1 MSSGC
6 FYPRVLYLNGVAEKK
21 NSPAPVALQT
31 HTSHRPLTRGCR
43 VLPDPRWHTWEHP
56 EGSRFE
62 GCVLPASK
70 ETRRPTELGVL
81 HPPSQP
87 CVVISNGE
95 AERFRPAGTRGGLAG
110 RAELGSAVLPERARG
125 NPCRGAPVPGGSEA
139 PRQRRLRDSSP
150 LGRSLASS
158 PRRWQMLWG

>member
-21 NSPAPVALQT
+21 TSPAPVALQT

-43 VLPDPRWHTWEHP
+43 VLPDPCWHMWEHL
-56 EGSRFE
+56 EGSRFK

-81 HPPSQP
+81 RPPSQP

-95 AERFRPAGTRGGLAG
+95 GERFRPAGTRGGLAG
-110 RAELGSAVLPERARG
+110 ERRPSPACQRESMWG
-125 NPCRGAPVPGGSEA
+125 APRSWGLRGASEEA
-139 PRQRRLRDSSP
+139 
-150 LGRSLASS
+150 AA
-158 PRRWQMLWG
+158 